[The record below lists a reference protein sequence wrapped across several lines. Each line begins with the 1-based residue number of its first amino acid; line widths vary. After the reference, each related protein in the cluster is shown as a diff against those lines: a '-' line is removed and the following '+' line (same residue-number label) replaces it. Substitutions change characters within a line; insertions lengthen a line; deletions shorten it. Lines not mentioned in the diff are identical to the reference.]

1 MIDLQNQTWHNFLKG
16 VIHIMIKQLEDSFFR
31 EALNHTNVGLII
43 TDPNQPDHPI
53 IFVNKGFVNLTGYEA
68 DEVTGKNSR
77 ILQGHSTDPEV
88 TEAIKQAITNEQS
101 ITVEIF
107 NYKKNGEP
115 FWNKLTIDPM
125 WVDGK
130 LYFVG
135 VQKDITE
142 SKRKE
147 ALLQEALTE
156 LEQLSTPIVPINK
169 NIVALPLIGKVNY
182 ERLDQLTGKIS
193 TYLSKNKNDYLILD
207 LSGLYNIE
215 PTAVDS
221 FLKLRDLTQLIG
233 TLLVVTGV
241 RPDLALKARDFT
253 DQLKDLRTYLTIQDA
268 IKALT

>member
-1 MIDLQNQTWHNFLKG
+1 
-16 VIHIMIKQLEDSFFR
+16 
-31 EALNHTNVGLII
+31 
-43 TDPNQPDHPI
+43 
-53 IFVNKGFVNLTGYEA
+53 
-68 DEVTGKNSR
+68 
-77 ILQGHSTDPEV
+77 
-88 TEAIKQAITNEQS
+88 
-101 ITVEIF
+101 
-107 NYKKNGEP
+107 
-115 FWNKLTIDPM
+115 M